1 MEDYRDAVMRIVDR
15 RYPTPPNVMDF
26 FEAYHDV
33 PPLRRHRLPPH
44 DLCAEIHIFLEE
56 TKGHTLEDL
65 HRFIDQFF

>member
-1 MEDYRDAVMRIVDR
+1 MRIVDR

-33 PPLRRHRLPPH
+33 PPLRRHRCPRTTSVL
-44 DLCAEIHIFLEE
+44 FLEE
-56 TKGHTLEDL
+56 TLEDL